1 MVPAA
6 SGQDAQF
13 AACPFLHA
21 WGQPPEGVKGRQAG
35 CPGGHGHLTLSLRSL
50 LELTDSMD
58 MSLSKLREL
67 LDREAWHAAVHG
79 VAKSRSQLSDCTELT
94 RAQEGRGRGETHPD
108 TSHRPVEGGPWSR
121 RVAAP
126 SLCPFTAPSGASRV
140 SGALGKA
147 WARGG
152 KEGHGCPA
160 AVLTLPLTH
169 TASPCRHAHTFTCT
183 ALEESV
189 EAGRSRCLS

>member
-79 VAKSRSQLSDCTELT
+79 VAKSRSQLSNCTELT

-140 SGALGKA
+140 SGVPWEKPGPGVGRKGMVALQLYS
-147 WARGG
+147 
-152 KEGHGCPA
+152 HSHSHTP
-160 AVLTLPLTH
+160 LPRVDTH
-169 TASPCRHAHTFTCT
+169 TRSP
-183 ALEESV
+183 V
-189 EAGRSRCLS
+189 QP

>member
-1 MVPAA
+1 MVP
-6 SGQDAQF
+6 
-13 AACPFLHA
+13 
-21 WGQPPEGVKGRQAG
+21 
-35 CPGGHGHLTLSLRSL
+35 
-50 LELTDSMD
+50 
-58 MSLSKLREL
+58 
-67 LDREAWHAAVHG
+67 
-79 VAKSRSQLSDCTELT
+79 
-94 RAQEGRGRGETHPD
+94 
-108 TSHRPVEGGPWSR
+108 EGGSSFPVPIHSTLR
-121 RVAAP
+121 GQQGVR
-126 SLCPFTAPSGASRV
+126 
-140 SGALGKA
+140 GALGKA